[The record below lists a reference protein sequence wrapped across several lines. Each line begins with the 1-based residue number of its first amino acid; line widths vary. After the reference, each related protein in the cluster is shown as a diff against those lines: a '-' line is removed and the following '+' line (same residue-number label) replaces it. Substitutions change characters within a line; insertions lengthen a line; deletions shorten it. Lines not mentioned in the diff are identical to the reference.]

1 MAAVMALALSGLL
14 VLAMT
19 GVFIGIGKGFTAT
32 IERSGADIMIMQ
44 PGATSLIGGPSGV
57 PRRFIPLAYRHPEV
71 VEVKPLDG
79 AGGSFQSIKTYDPTM
94 SQAERAKMKAPRRE
108 FVQTVIIDTAP
119 GSVTIPRDYSQELV
133 DALRQ
138 PYTVAVD
145 ETALTKLGV
154 QLGDRALYNGRTVTV
169 VGVTRGYPNMMQS
182 TIVMSRDTLRMVGQS
197 DEGPRVGP
205 LMIKISDPA
214 RAQVVAAQ
222 LTAMGDGQ
230 WKAWTRQEL
239 ADANAGAMFEEG
251 ILVIIIGGCV
261 VLGTIIGI
269 FPGAGA
275 TIASFISYNLAQHTS
290 REPETFGSGAV
301 DGVVAS
307 EAANSSSVGGALIPL
322 LALGIPGSATDAV
335 LIGAL
340 QLHDITPGPLLFE
353 SNPEIVYGIFTSLLI
368 ANAVMLILGYY
379 GVRLFAKVVEVP
391 TSILYPMILAIAL
404 IGSFAVRNSFFD
416 VGACVG
422 FGLTGWIFKRYGYP
436 VAPVVLGIVLGNLLE
451 ENFRRAVMMDGPMVF
466 FTEPFSLVMLVVAA
480 MLFGFPVYRNFKL
493 RR

>member
-1 MAAVMALALSGLL
+1 MSLALSTLLYEWRRYMAAVMALALSGLL

-261 VLGTIIGI
+261 VLGTIIGVAITWQTLRGAIMANIKEFASLRALGVGMGSLRRIVMELSFWVGLVGVGAAI
-269 FPGAGA
+269 FL
-275 TIASFISYNLAQHTS
+275 TWLVQQ
-290 REPETFGSGAV
+290 
-301 DGVVAS
+301 
-307 EAANSSSVGGALIPL
+307 
-322 LALGIPGSATDAV
+322 LAL
-335 LIGAL
+335 
-340 QLHDITPGPLLFE
+340 
-353 SNPEIVYGIFTSLLI
+353 
-368 ANAVMLILGYY
+368 ANAVI
-379 GVRLFAKVVEVP
+379 
-391 TSILYPMILAIAL
+391 IAL
-404 IGSFAVRNSFFD
+404 PPGLLIF
-416 VGACVG
+416 VGG
-422 FGLTGWIFKRYGYP
+422 GL
-436 VAPVVLGIVLGNLLE
+436 IVI
-451 ENFRRAVMMDGPMVF
+451 
-466 FTEPFSLVMLVVAA
+466 A
-480 MLFGFPVYRNFKL
+480 MLSGLLSMGVLKNSQPADLL
-493 RR
+493 R